1 MIEGT
6 WKLISGEQEGHDE
19 PEEVIKMAKLEITGD
34 QHTVSVGDAVMIG
47 IHKLDTSQT
56 PMTIDSMDSAGR
68 FKNVSLKGIFSLAG
82 DVFSVCFGKPGG
94 DRPTEFT
101 TKDGKASILHVWERQ
116 S

>member
-19 PEEVIKMAKLEITGD
+19 PEDVIKLSKLEIAGD
-34 QHTVSVGDAVMIG
+34 QHTVSIGDAVMRG
-47 IHKLDTSQT
+47 THKLDTSQD

-68 FKNVSLKGIFSLAG
+68 FKNVSLKGIFKLED

-94 DRPTEFT
+94 SRPTEFT
-101 TKDGKASILHVWERQ
+101 TRDGKASILHVWRRQ